1 MKGTAFAFLKA
12 YLNGLKMIE
21 TWNPRLEVVWT
32 ADDKVVLDTA
42 VLLSQNVNQ
51 ASYVSEVLLFLYQHS
66 AADVIMICQK
76 SGTGDDMKI
85 LRILHQ
91 GQVLPVNASY
101 PIEGTPCANVTR
113 HGVLYFASGVKDRFP
128 MDNYLREYGIDSYF
142 GAPFMNSSDELM
154 GVVALLHK
162 KSLPNPHLLELLLTI
177 LSPSLESLL
186 ERLAPQATA

>member
-1 MKGTAFAFLKA
+1 ML
-12 YLNGLKMIE
+12 E

-51 ASYVSEVLLFLYQHS
+51 ASYVSDVLLFLYQHS

-76 SGTGDDMKI
+76 SSPTREMKI
-85 LRILHQ
+85 LRMLYQ
-91 GQVLPVNASY
+91 GQVLPMKASY
-101 PIEGTPCANVTR
+101 PIDGTPCANVNR
-113 HGVLYFASGVKDRFP
+113 HGVLYFASGVRDRFP
-128 MDNYLREYGIDSYF
+128 LDNYLRNYGIESYF
-142 GAPFMNSSDELM
+142 GAPLMNSADELT

-162 KSLPNPHLLELLLTI
+162 KSLPNPYLLELLLTI